1 MPKIQNLIPLEVL
14 DSRGNPTIYVK
25 TILDDGSV
33 GVGFVPSGAST
44 GKYEALELRDNDP
57 KRYDGK
63 GVLNSIKNITN
74 LIAPAILNTEIEDFR
89 SVDQKMI
96 QLDGTP
102 NKTKLGGNTTLAV
115 SISVADALA
124 RSKKTEM
131 FAYLSPYFGQSQ
143 TPASSEAERFTLPLP
158 YFNILNGGKH
168 AVGSTDFQEFMV
180 VPVKFPTFSEAY
192 RAGTEI
198 YHALGKILLERN
210 YQPLVGDEGGF
221 APSLFSNEQAMEL
234 LMMAIKDAGYAA
246 GEEVFIALDPAS
258 SRFFYQDVYQL
269 HRENRTF
276 TGDELIDF
284 YKTWIDKYPIISIED
299 GLDEDDWKSWQR
311 LTAEIGSRVD
321 TIGDD
326 LYTTNVTRLKTG
338 IAQHASTAIL
348 IKPNQIGTLSETIE
362 TINFAKQNNIK
373 YMISHRSGENEDTFI
388 ADLSVAAGGGMLKSG
403 APCRSERTSKY
414 NRIKEIEMMLGNKA
428 KLATRDTSQNTG
440 LQ

>member
-1 MPKIQNLIPLEVL
+1 MAKIQNIVPMEVL

-25 TILDDGSV
+25 TTLDDGTV
-33 GVGFVPSGAST
+33 GIGYVPSGAST
-44 GKYEALELRDNDP
+44 GKYEAVELRDNDP
-57 KRYDGK
+57 KRYGGK
-63 GVLNSIKNITN
+63 GVLNAINNIIKVIT
-74 LIAPAILNTEIEDFR
+74 PAIAGIEFDDFKTI
-89 SVDQKMI
+89 DEKMI

-102 NKTKLGGNTTLAV
+102 NKSKLGGNATLAV

-124 RSKKTEM
+124 KSKKIEM
-131 FAYLSPYFGQSQ
+131 FAFLSPYFGQTQSY
-143 TPASSEAERFTLPLP
+143 TIPLP
-158 YFNILNGGKH
+158 YLNILNGGKH

-180 VPVKFPTFSEAY
+180 VPVKFPTFAESY

-234 LMMAIKDAGYAA
+234 LMMAIKEAGYAA
-246 GEEVFIALDPAS
+246 GDEIFLALDPAA
-258 SRFFYQDVYQL
+258 SRFFYKDVYQL

-284 YKTWIDKYPIISIED
+284 YKTWVDKYPIISIED
-299 GLDEDDWKSWQR
+299 GLHEDDWKGWQR
-311 LTAEIGSRVD
+311 LTAELGNRLEI
-321 TIGDD
+321 IGDD
-326 LYTTNVTRLKTG
+326 LYTTNKTRLQTG
-338 IAQHASTAIL
+338 IAQHASNAIL
-348 IKPNQIGTLSETIE
+348 IKPNQIGTLSEAIE

-388 ADLSVAAGGGMLKSG
+388 ADLAVAAGGGMIKSG
-403 APCRSERTSKY
+403 APCRTERTSKY
-414 NRIKEIEMMLGNKA
+414 NRLKEIEMMLGEKA
-428 KLATRDTSQNTG
+428 KLSTRNTSENTG

>member
-1 MPKIQNLIPLEVL
+1 MAKISKIIPLEVL

-25 TILDDGSV
+25 TVLEDGSV

-44 GKYEALELRDNDP
+44 GKYETVELRDNDP
-57 KRYDGK
+57 KRFDGK
-63 GVLNSIKNITN
+63 GVLSAIKNITD
-74 LIAPAILNTEIEDFR
+74 IISPAIVGVEFEDFR
-89 SVDQKMI
+89 QVDEKMI

-102 NKTKLGGNTTLAV
+102 NKSKLGGNATLAV
-115 SISVADALA
+115 SISVADVLA
-124 RSKKTEM
+124 KSKKTEM
-131 FAYLSPYFGQSQ
+131 FAYLAPYFGQSD
-143 TPASSEAERFTLPLP
+143 SYTLPLP

-180 VPVKFPTFSEAY
+180 VPVKFPNFSGAY

-234 LMMAIKDAGYAA
+234 LMMAIKDAGYTA
-246 GEEVFIALDPAS
+246 GEEVFIALDPAA
-258 SRFFYQDVYQL
+258 SRFFYQNVYQL

-284 YKTWIDKYPIISIED
+284 YKVWVEKYPIISIED
-299 GLDEDDWKSWQR
+299 GLDEDDWKNWQR
-311 LTAEIGSRVD
+311 LTAEIGSHVD

-326 LYTTNVTRLKTG
+326 LYTTNKIRLQTG
-338 IAQHASTAIL
+338 IAQHASNAIL
-348 IKPNQIGTLSETIE
+348 IKPNQIGTLSEAIE

-388 ADLSVAAGGGMLKSG
+388 ADLAVAAGGGMIKSG

-414 NRIKEIEMMLGNKA
+414 NRIKEIEAMLGDKA
-428 KLATRDTSQNTG
+428 KLATRDVSQNTG

>member
-1 MPKIQNLIPLEVL
+1 MAKITNITPLEVL
-14 DSRGNPTIYVK
+14 DSRGNPTICVK
-25 TILDDGSV
+25 TTLDDGTV
-33 GVGFVPSGAST
+33 GIGFVPSGAST
-44 GKYEALELRDNDP
+44 GKYEALELRDKDQ
-57 KRYDGK
+57 KRFGGK
-63 GVLNSIKNITN
+63 GVLLAIKNITDI
-74 LIAPAILNTEIEDFR
+74 IAPAVIGMEIEDFR
-89 SVDQKMI
+89 TVDQKMI

-102 NKTKLGGNTTLAV
+102 NKSKLGGNATLAV
-115 SISVADALA
+115 SISTADALA
-124 RSKKTEM
+124 KSKKIEM
-131 FAYLSPYFGQSQ
+131 FAYLSPYFGQAQSYI
-143 TPASSEAERFTLPLP
+143 LPLP

-180 VPVKFPTFSEAY
+180 VPVKFPNFAESY

-198 YHALGKILLERN
+198 YHALGDILLERN
-210 YQPLVGDEGGF
+210 YQLLVGDEGGF

-234 LMMAIKDAGYAA
+234 IMMAIKNAGYSA
-246 GEEVFIALDPAS
+246 GEEVFIALDPAA

-299 GLDEDDWKSWQR
+299 GLDEDDWRTWQR
-311 LTAEIGSRVD
+311 LTAEVGSRVD

-326 LYTTNVTRLKTG
+326 LYTTNVERLKTG
-338 IAQHASTAIL
+338 IAQHATTAIL
-348 IKPNQIGTLSETIE
+348 IKPNQIGTLTETIE

-373 YMISHRSGENEDTFI
+373 FMISHRSGENEDTFI

-414 NRIKEIEMMLGNKA
+414 NRIKEIEVMLGDKA
-428 KLATRDTSQNTG
+428 KLATRDVSQNTG
-440 LQ
+440 IQ

>member
-1 MPKIQNLIPLEVL
+1 MAKIQNITPLEVL
-14 DSRGNPTIYVK
+14 DSRGNPTIYAK
-25 TILDDGSV
+25 TILDDGSI
-33 GVGFVPSGAST
+33 GVGYVPSGAST
-44 GKYEALELRDNDP
+44 GKYEALELRDKDP

-63 GVLNSIKNITN
+63 GVLTAIKNITD
-74 LIAPAILNTEIEDFR
+74 IITPAIVGIEIEDFR
-89 SVDQKMI
+89 TVDEKMI

-102 NKTKLGGNTTLAV
+102 NKSKLGGNATLAI

-124 RSKKTEM
+124 KSKKTEM
-131 FAYLSPYFGQSQ
+131 FAYLAPYFGQAQSY
-143 TPASSEAERFTLPLP
+143 TLPLP

-168 AVGSTDFQEFMV
+168 AVGSTDFQEFMI
-180 VPVKFPTFSEAY
+180 VPVKFANFAESY

-246 GEEVFIALDPAS
+246 GEEVFIALDPAA

-284 YKTWIDKYPIISIED
+284 YKTWVEKYPIISIED
-299 GLDEDDWKSWQR
+299 GLDEDDWKGWQR
-311 LTAEIGSRVD
+311 LTAELGSRLD
-321 TIGDD
+321 IIGDD
-326 LYTTNVTRLKTG
+326 LYTTNATRLKTG
-338 IAQHASTAIL
+338 IAQHASNAIL
-348 IKPNQIGTLSETIE
+348 IKPNQIGTLSETIA
-362 TINFAKQNNIK
+362 TINFAKQSGIK

-388 ADLSVAAGGGMLKSG
+388 ADLAVAAGGGMIKSG

-414 NRIKEIEMMLGNKA
+414 NRIKEIEMMLGTNA
-428 KLATRDTSQNTG
+428 KLATRDVSQNTG

>member
-1 MPKIQNLIPLEVL
+1 MAKITSITPLEVL

-33 GVGFVPSGAST
+33 GVGYVPSGAST
-44 GKYEALELRDNDP
+44 GKYEALEMRDNDP
-57 KRYDGK
+57 KRFDGK
-63 GVLNSIKNITN
+63 GVLTAISNISKI
-74 LIAPAILNTEIEDFR
+74 IAPAIVNTDITDFR
-89 SVDQKMI
+89 SVDEKMI
-96 QLDGTP
+96 KLDGTP
-102 NKTKLGGNTTLAV
+102 NKTKLGGNATLAV

-124 RSKKTEM
+124 KNQKKEM
-131 FAYLSPYFGQSQ
+131 FAYLSPFFGQS
-143 TPASSEAERFTLPLP
+143 ENYVIPLP

-180 VPVKFPTFSEAY
+180 VPVKFPSFSEAY

-234 LMMAIKDAGYAA
+234 LMMAIKDAGYVA
-246 GEEVFIALDPAS
+246 GENVFIALDPAA
-258 SRFFYQDVYQL
+258 SRFFYQNVYQL

-284 YKTWIDKYPIISIED
+284 YKTWIEKYPIISIED
-299 GLDEDDWKSWQR
+299 GLDEDDWASWQR
-311 LTAEIGSRVD
+311 LTAEIGDKVD

-326 LYTTNVTRLKTG
+326 LYTTNIARLKTG
-338 IAQHASTAIL
+338 IAQHSSNAIL
-348 IKPNQIGTLSETIE
+348 IKPNQIGTLSETIS
-362 TINFAKQNNIK
+362 TINFAKQNNIR

-388 ADLSVAAGGGMLKSG
+388 ADLAVAAGGGMIKSG

-414 NRIKEIEMMLGNKA
+414 NRIKEIEIMLGDKA
-428 KLATRDTSQNTG
+428 KLATKETSQNTG

>member
-1 MPKIQNLIPLEVL
+1 MKIQNIIPLEVL
-14 DSRGNPTIYVK
+14 DSRGNPTIYAK
-25 TILDDGSV
+25 TILDDGSI
-33 GVGFVPSGAST
+33 GIGYVPSGAST
-44 GKYEALELRDNDP
+44 GKYEAVELRDKDP

-63 GVLNSIKNITN
+63 GVLTAIKNITDV
-74 LIAPAILNTEIEDFR
+74 ISPAIVGIEIEDFR
-89 SVDQKMI
+89 TVDEKMI
-96 QLDGTP
+96 RLDGTP
-102 NKTKLGGNTTLAV
+102 NKSKLGGNATLAV

-124 RSKKTEM
+124 KSKKTEM
-131 FAYLSPYFGQSQ
+131 FAYLSPYFGQAQSY
-143 TPASSEAERFTLPLP
+143 TLPLP

-180 VPVKFPTFSEAY
+180 VPVKFPNFSESY

-246 GEEVFIALDPAS
+246 GEEVFIALDPAA

-276 TGDELIDF
+276 TADELIDF
-284 YKTWIDKYPIISIED
+284 YKSWIDKYPIISVED
-299 GLDEDDWKSWQR
+299 GLDEDDWKGWQR
-311 LTAEIGSRVD
+311 LTAEIGGRVD

-326 LYTTNVTRLKTG
+326 LYTTNVARLKTG
-338 IAQHASTAIL
+338 IAQHASTSIL
-348 IKPNQIGTLSETIE
+348 IKPNQIGTLSEMIE

-388 ADLSVAAGGGMLKSG
+388 ADLAVAAGGGMIKSG

-414 NRIKEIEMMLGNKA
+414 NRIKEIEMILGNNA
-428 KLATRDTSQNTG
+428 KLATRDVSQNTG